1 MKFSISKEIFKIAAD
16 AKIGALVLH
25 NIDND
30 KDPDGSY
37 QYLWNTIEPAAI
49 ELMNTQLEELP
60 SVAVWQEAFQ
70 KAGINPRDYDASH
83 IALLRRVKNRIEIPN
98 INPLVNIL
106 NSVSI
111 GRKVPLGGH
120 DMDRV
125 DGDITVGPNTNKL
138 DFTGK
143 DKKVESKEFV
153 YADEKNVI
161 TRKWV
166 WREGEKTMATAKTT
180 NIFIPIDSFG
190 LTSGKELTEI
200 AEEITA
206 LAKIFVARA
215 DLEATFSIVDA
226 KHSEVDMD
234 SLPELKIT
242 KIPSIKTFPISKDR
256 KIIDRLTRRGVE
268 RIYPE
273 EETLRRWLLS
283 GRRLNIY
290 QGFDPTADTLHIG
303 HTVGMRKLRDFQLLG
318 HNVIFMVGD
327 FTARIGDPSD
337 KESARKKLTKE
348 EVGSNMQN
356 FQEQASRI
364 LDFNNKENPV
374 TVLYNSTWLE
384 KLDLGDILELSS
396 KFSVQQMIKRDMFQR
411 RLAID
416 RPIYIMEFMYPLM
429 QAYDSQHMN
438 IDVEVGGND
447 QTFNML
453 AGRTLT
459 AIMRNKEKAVVSCKL
474 LVDPSG
480 KKMGKTEGN
489 MIMLSDTPEDMY
501 GKIMAFSDSL
511 IVPGFEILTDEPMED
526 IERYKTEIQEGTTNP
541 MDLKKRL
548 AFMITAEHKGEKAA
562 KTAEKHFET
571 VFQQRKAE
579 ISGSVP
585 EFSTGKPEIGI
596 IELLTVH
603 TNLAESNSQAKR
615 LVEQGAVSINGEK
628 VTDKTTV
635 VTINNDGLSLRAGR
649 HAVRVVK

>member
-1 MKFSISKEIFKIAAD
+1 MKFSLSKEIFEISPD
-16 AKIGALVLH
+16 AKVGVLVLR
-25 NIDND
+25 NIDNTR
-30 KDPDGSY
+30 DPDGSY
-37 QYLWNTIEPAAI
+37 QNLWSTIEATAL
-49 ELMNTQLEELP
+49 ELLDTPLEELP
-60 SVAVWQEAFQ
+60 AVSIWQNAFQ
-70 KAGINPRDYDASH
+70 KAKINPRDYDASH

-106 NSVSI
+106 NTVSI
-111 GRKVPLGGH
+111 SRKVPLGGH
-120 DMDRV
+120 DLDKI

-143 DKKVESKEFV
+143 EKSVESKEIV
-153 YADEKNVI
+153 YVDKKNVL

-180 NIFIPIDSFG
+180 NVFIPIDSFG
-190 LTSGKELTEI
+190 HISEKELTKI
-200 AEEITA
+200 AKEITA
-206 LAKIFVARA
+206 LAKIFVKST

-226 KHSEVDMD
+226 KHTEVELED
-234 SLPELKIT
+234 LPKLNTVKT
-242 KIPSIKTFPISKDR
+242 PSIKTFPIKKDLE
-256 KIIDRLTRRGVE
+256 IIDRLTRRGVE
-268 RIYPE
+268 QVYPE
-273 EETLRRWLLS
+273 EETIRRWLLS
-283 GRRLNIY
+283 GRRLNVY

-318 HNVIFMVGD
+318 HNIIFMVGD

-348 EVGSNMQN
+348 QVEANMQN
-356 FQEQASRI
+356 FQDQASHI

-384 KLDLGDILELSS
+384 KLDFGDILELSS

-459 AIMRNKEKAVVSCKL
+459 AGMRNKEKAVVSCKL
-474 LVDPSG
+474 LVDPNG

-501 GKIMAFSDSL
+501 GKVMAFSDSL
-511 IVPGFEILTDEPMED
+511 IVPCFEILTDEPMEN
-526 IERYKTEIQEGTTNP
+526 IERYRIEIQEGSTNP
-541 MDLKKRL
+541 MELKKRL
-548 AFMITAEHKGEKAA
+548 AFMITAEHKGDKAA

-579 ISGSVP
+579 ITGSIPKV
-585 EFSTGKPEIGI
+585 STRKTEIGI
-596 IELLTVH
+596 IELLTIH
-603 TNLAESNSQAKR
+603 THLAESNSQAKR
-615 LVEQGAVSINGEK
+615 LVDQGAVSIDGEK
-628 VTDKTTV
+628 VTDKTAV
-635 VTINNDGLSLRAGR
+635 ISINDDGLSLRAGR
-649 HAVRVVK
+649 HVVRVVK